1 MSCFCRILPNNRGAG
16 KTRCILPSVDM
27 LRGTFIMNMANSK
40 PAEGITTL
48 LSFNKQFIIE
58 I

>member
-1 MSCFCRILPNNRGAG
+1 MSCFCRILPNNRDTS
-16 KTRCILPSVDM
+16 KTRCILLSVDM
-27 LRGTFIMNMANSK
+27 LRRTFIMKMANSK
-40 PAEGITTL
+40 PAAGITTL